1 LIRIARR
8 ANLAFA
14 FLGEPGMIEYNE
26 DHYRDLCRTGR
37 VAMEIAAI
45 EDNRRQ
51 AVRRFWILLAIVVAL
66 AVAVVWAMSS
76 DELLGF
82 GIVIAVF
89 ILIVGGIVAAL
100 PLGKAGKALKIPV
113 LETLAEKGGLTF
125 MENGFD
131 PPVYPDAR
139 PALFGNWL
147 NGQAFTDLFHGQ
159 DADGR
164 RFALYEGTLTR
175 RSGKNTH
182 TVFAGQ
188 MYAWQRRA
196 KEGGEI
202 VIVPDRG
209 LFNFFKPVSGME
221 RVRFEGDA
229 EFEKK
234 FEVYAYEPQRA
245 QMTIGADV
253 RRVLL
258 DLRQKGKVF
267 GYVGPEDI
275 FVAATGKN
283 RFEAG
288 SMFRRVGGE
297 QRVRAMFDDVCAGLS
312 VLKRLRAALD

>member
-1 LIRIARR
+1 
-8 ANLAFA
+8 
-14 FLGEPGMIEYNE
+14 MIEYNE
-26 DHYRDLCRTGR
+26 DHYRDLCRAGR

-51 AVRRFWILLAIVVAL
+51 AVRRFWIVLGIVVAL

-100 PLGKAGKALKIPV
+100 PLGKAGKALKTPV

-125 MENGFD
+125 MEDGFD

-147 NGQAFTDLFHGQ
+147 NGQTFTDLFHGT
-159 DADGR
+159 DEAGR
-164 RFALYEGTLTR
+164 RFAIYEGTLTR

-182 TVFAGQ
+182 TVFSGQ
-188 MYAWQRRA
+188 MYAWQRPA
-196 KEGGEI
+196 KSSGEI

-209 LFNFFKPVSGME
+209 LFNFFKPVSGMQ
-221 RVRFEGDA
+221 RVRFEGDD

-234 FEVYAYEPQRA
+234 FEVYAFEPQQA
-245 QMTIGADV
+245 QMAIGSEV
-253 RRVLL
+253 RRALL
-258 DLRQKGKVF
+258 ELRRQGKVF
-267 GYVGPEDI
+267 GYVGPEDA

-288 SMFRRVGGE
+288 SMFRSISGE
-297 QRVRAMFDDVCAGLS
+297 ERVRAMFDDVCAGLS
-312 VLKRLRAALD
+312 VLRRLRTALD